1 MSVPPPASSGWRTY
15 ALLGAGV
22 AVVSTASILIRYAQ
36 ADGAPSL
43 AIAALRLGIA
53 TVVLTLFIAPRLA
66 TELPRVT
73 RRDLLLAVASGG
85 VLAVHFAAWI
95 SSLAF
100 TSVASSAALVTTNP
114 VWVGI
119 ASLVILRERLAPAA
133 IVGVVLGLG
142 GSVLVLLSDQA
153 TGETATASQP
163 LLGNGLALLGAVMA
177 SAYLLIGRGLRARVS
192 LQTYVW
198 LVYAAAAVVLCLLAL
213 VAGAFTAPWG
223 PVAWACMVGL
233 ALGPQLIGHT
243 TLNWALRRV
252 SATLVALA
260 ILGEPVGAALL
271 AWLLFDET
279 FTALQLAGFAL
290 LLAGIFVAARG
301 ERTSP

>member
-1 MSVPPPASSGWRTY
+1 MSVPSPASSGWRTY

-213 VAGAFTAPWG
+213 GAGAFTAPWG
-223 PVAWACMVGL
+223 PVAWVCMIGL

-279 FTALQLAGFAL
+279 FTGLQLAGFAL